1 MKRIL
6 EQSRYLVFIGILALL
21 AAAVAAFGW
30 GALKTYS
37 VISLVIASAGKDPGI
52 TVALIEVMDA
62 FLIATALLIFAASL
76 HELFIGHLELPDWML
91 AHNLHELKAKLS
103 SIVVLVMAVK
113 FLEQLAEWHDP
124 QGTLFYALAVAA
136 VSGVLIAYGHF
147 GGKD

>member
-6 EQSRYLVFIGILALL
+6 EQSRLLALVGIVALL

-37 VISLVIASAGKDPGI
+37 VIRLIITSVGKDPAI
-52 TVALIEVMDA
+52 TIELIEVMDA
-62 FLIATALLIFAASL
+62 FLIATALFIFAASL
-76 HELFIGHLELPDWML
+76 HQLFLGSLNLPEWML

-113 FLEQLAEWHDP
+113 FLERLARWEDP
-124 QGTLFYALAVAA
+124 QATLFYALAMAVVSAA
-136 VSGVLIAYGHF
+136 LIALSQL